1 MTLVQQ
7 TPSGHVARDAVWR
20 VRLVAAATVLAVVL
34 VVVAMARLQVLRTW
48 GTAAWNWFVV
58 NGSATSLQWLL
69 ALLPGSIIVNH
80 LVYLLS
86 SRRKQ
91 FRRALGKLEATEATQ
106 LEDLYFGYVPMFVR
120 YLLPAILVTILTS
133 TAIAVLTNPGAY
145 LTWLYEQAATAK
157 ITEFLPKEG
166 WAQQILRGAALGFV
180 GAYVYMLLLL
190 TARAQHRDITTG
202 IAVWAAAMPV
212 LGPMMGGVAALL
224 VVSGAGDGASVTRD
238 AVFFVAGMLPRQ
250 FMTFVQSSVRK
261 MFQSGA
267 PSTTRTL
274 PLTTLRGIGPDV
286 EARLEEEGIYDV
298 SSLAYASPHA
308 LMRTT
313 TYSARQITDWI
324 DEALLIAT
332 LPSHWEALER
342 VGVTGAMDLAWYQTS
357 KDSIKP
363 LADEIKI
370 SEMLLANVVER
381 LSQDAQIG
389 DLYQLYWDHS
399 TLAPPIG
406 GGQHGAAAQAG
417 ANPPP
422 PAPQPPQ
429 PQTNTIDG
437 VALAFDVRHDLEKE
451 ARDRLVAEIT
461 AKPGVRS
468 AALDGDRLAMMVD
481 PALQD
486 ALNSELRGKPEFSD
500 TGQPH

>member
-1 MTLVQQ
+1 MTVVKEI
-7 TPSGHVARDAVWR
+7 PSGHVTRDAVWR
-20 VRLVAAATVLAVVL
+20 VRLIAAVAVLALALVL
-34 VVVAMARLQVLRTW
+34 VALLSLQTLRTW
-48 GTAAWNWFVV
+48 VSAAWSWFVV
-58 NGSATSLQWLL
+58 NRSATSLQWLL

-91 FRRALGKLEATEATQ
+91 FRSALGKLEATEVDR
-106 LEDLYFGYVPMFVR
+106 LENLYFGYVPMFVR

-133 TAIAVLTNPGAY
+133 TVIAVLTNPGGY
-145 LTWLYEQAATAK
+145 LSWLYQLPAPKTSG
-157 ITEFLPKEG
+157 EFMPKEL
-166 WAQQILRGAALGFV
+166 WAQQTLRGVALGFV

-274 PLTTLRGIGPDV
+274 PLTTLRGVGPDV

-298 SSLAYASPHA
+298 SALAYASPHG

-313 TYSARQITDWI
+313 TYSPRQITDWI

-332 LPSHWEALER
+332 LPGHWEALEK

-363 LADEIKI
+363 LADEIKL
-370 SEMLLANVVER
+370 SENLLANVVER

-399 TLAPPIG
+399 TLTPPIG
-406 GGQHGAAAQAG
+406 GGQPGAAAQGG

-422 PAPQPPQ
+422 AAPQPPQ
-429 PQTNTIDG
+429 PQPDKIDG
-437 VALAFDVRHDLEKE
+437 VPLAFDVRHDLEKE
-451 ARDRLVAEIT
+451 ARDRLVAEIA
-461 AKPGVRS
+461 AKTGVRS
-468 AALDGDRLAMMVD
+468 AALDGDHLAMTVD
-481 PALQD
+481 PGQRD
-486 ALNSELRGKPEFSD
+486 ALVSELRVKAELVAAS
-500 TGQPH
+500 